1 MSLHPRAA
9 ELIRLLDLRPHPEG
23 GHYGEGFRS
32 PQSVHLADRGVSRSA
47 LTSIYFL
54 LTAGAHSRWHRVLA
68 DEAWHFYE
76 GEPLELL
83 QLGAA
88 GTACSRY
95 TLGPVAGTGRPLHV
109 VPAGCWQAARP
120 TGAYALVGCSVG
132 PGFDFADFA
141 LLADH
146 PAEAARLRERFP
158 DLAVLV

>member
-1 MSLHPRAA
+1 MHPRAA

-23 GHYGEGFRS
+23 GHYGEVFRS
-32 PQSVHLADRGVSRSA
+32 ARTVHLAGRGVSRSA

-76 GEPLELL
+76 GDPVELL
-83 QLGAA
+83 QLDAA
-88 GTACSRY
+88 GETCLRY
-95 TLGPVAGTGRPLHV
+95 LLGPAAQTVRPVRV

-120 TGAYALVGCSVG
+120 TGAYSLVGCSVG